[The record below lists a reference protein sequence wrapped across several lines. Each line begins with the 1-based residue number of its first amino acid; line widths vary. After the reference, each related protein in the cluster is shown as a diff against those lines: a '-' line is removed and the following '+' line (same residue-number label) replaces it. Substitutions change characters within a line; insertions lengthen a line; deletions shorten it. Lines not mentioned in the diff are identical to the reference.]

1 MNRLTHK
8 RQTSHRRTARVR
20 TKVARTTQRPRL
32 CVQIS
37 LVHISAQIIDDAK
50 GITLAS
56 ATSMGQKLNGTM
68 SEKAATIGQQI
79 GEAGKK
85 AKVKK
90 VVFDRGSK
98 KYHGR
103 IKSLAE
109 AARNAGLEF

>member
-1 MNRLTHK
+1 MNRLAHK
-8 RQTSHRRTARVR
+8 RQTGERRAARVR
-20 TKVARTTQRPRL
+20 STIAQTAQRPRL

-37 LVHISAQIIDDAK
+37 NTHISAQIIDDAK

-56 ATSMGQKLNGTM
+56 ATSMGQKLTGSM
-68 SEKAATIGQQI
+68 SEKAAVVGKQI

-90 VVFDRGSK
+90 VVFDRGGK

-103 IKSLAE
+103 VKSLAD